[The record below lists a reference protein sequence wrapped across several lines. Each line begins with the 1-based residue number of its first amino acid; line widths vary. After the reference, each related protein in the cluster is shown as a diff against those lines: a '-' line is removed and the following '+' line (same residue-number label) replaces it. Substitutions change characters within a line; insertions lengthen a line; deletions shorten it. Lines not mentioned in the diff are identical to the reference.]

1 MTHRMLSVNKEKSQH
16 ESKTGGNKLNNKSNN
31 NSQSKLC
38 NKSGSS
44 KLAKKSDTNNLKYW
58 SKNIEKFT
66 FKNFKLQIPVM
77 KSKSGQNIQIFER
90 RDKKYSFEIN
100 I

>member
-16 ESKTGGNKLNNKSNN
+16 ECKGGNKSNH

-38 NKSGSS
+38 DKSSSS

-90 RDKKYSFEIN
+90 KDKKYSFEIN

>member
-1 MTHRMLSVNKEKSQH
+1 MTNRMLSNNKEKSQH
-16 ESKTGGNKLNNKSNN
+16 ESKTGDNYLNNKSNN

-77 KSKSGQNIQIFER
+77 NSKSGQNIQIFER
-90 RDKKYSFEIN
+90 KNKKYSFEIN